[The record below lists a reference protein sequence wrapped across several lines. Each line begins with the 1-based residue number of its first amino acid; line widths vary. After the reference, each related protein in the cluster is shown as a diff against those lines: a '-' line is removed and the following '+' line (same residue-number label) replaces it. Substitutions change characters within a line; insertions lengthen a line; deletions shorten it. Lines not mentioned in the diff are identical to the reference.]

1 MGVTKSEL
9 NDIAR
14 AAEDGKNMRRPVCL
28 IFTSEIT
35 VELRGRGGM
44 GGPCQEVALATAIAL
59 RKRHKE
65 SETFRACDVQLFS
78 IDSDGRD
85 GSTDVAGAIANC
97 DQADQLVN
105 GHDAEYYLANNDSY
119 AFYAGLENGKF
130 QVDTGITG
138 TDIQNFQLLIIR
150 DKSIDM

>member
-65 SETFRACDVQLFS
+65 SETFRVGNARNNSQITFQGQCKLVS
-78 IDSDGRD
+78 INIFDY
-85 GSTDVAGAIANC
+85 VI
-97 DQADQLVN
+97 QAPSRLDPRW
-105 GHDAEYYLANNDSY
+105 A
-119 AFYAGLENGKF
+119 
-130 QVDTGITG
+130 
-138 TDIQNFQLLIIR
+138 
-150 DKSIDM
+150 